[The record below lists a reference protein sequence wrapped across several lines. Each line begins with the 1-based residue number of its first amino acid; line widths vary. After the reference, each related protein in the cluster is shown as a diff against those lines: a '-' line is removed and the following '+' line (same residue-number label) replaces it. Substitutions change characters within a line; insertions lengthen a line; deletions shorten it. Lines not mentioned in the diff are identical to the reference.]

1 MRRNLFQTLSIV
13 AVLALLVSGAFL
25 LSTGLDESD
34 AVGGDTATLRF
45 EIDSTGSDSQLYY
58 VRVGNTVELPTM
70 LFEKDGS
77 YLAGWTDGK
86 ETYSPGGEYT
96 VTGDARLTAVWATPN
111 YDRLRHCE
119 DVVLQPGEEYSVSLF
134 ATSDDLS
141 GEIEDITVPSWFE
154 KVPGTSDSLPAYTG
168 STDKPGIYLV
178 SYTKSLFLGINA
190 TYCWYTITVPSDMD
204 GTYTVSYD
212 LNGGSG
218 SIEQQFVAKG
228 TGLVL
233 PGEDS
238 TSWASSG
245 TMHLVGWNITDA
257 DGNRG
262 LFPLDSLYIF
272 DSDAVVE
279 AQWESNPHV
288 LVYSMDGGS
297 LENVYAIV
305 TWGDEPVSLRSDAVK
320 PGYIFLGWRVS
331 QDPDLVY
338 APGLL
343 VDLDEATYL
352 EAYFVPEGTELCGV
366 TFDAGLGS
374 TAITTQ
380 QLESGR
386 YVMLPTYQ
394 VQYDGY
400 DFVGWSTEPPIGN
413 GVDDGRQTIPTEH
426 LQITEDTTLYAVYH
440 DSEGEEPENPDDPE
454 METYRVIF
462 DANGGDSTYPVQY
475 VEAGGRVSAPSEPM
489 KDGCIFLGWAVIGT
503 TDPWDFQADT
513 VQYDITLRAMW
524 ADAFTIA
531 YSETDE
537 RLPVVTLTVDPAYV
551 GSERIDV
558 YWGSPRDGSET
569 VYNGTASHT
578 YHYTTWGYIV
588 LTITI
593 DGIGHTSRIPF
604 SVSAEHYNPTVEH
617 MVYFDS
623 AGGSYV
629 EPQTVIHGECA
640 FRPVDPTKDGMV
652 FDGWFYGGLE
662 WDFTSQITMD
672 ITLTAHWTD
681 EPVTDPE
688 GPDTPTAFFTITR
701 IADGWFLDGSKSVG
715 VMSYEW
721 WLDGEAVGDGMNLI
735 LDYDDVEEGTH
746 TVQLC
751 IEGID
756 GKRHCSGT
764 QSIVRGSSQ
773 VTPIQPT
780 AAFTV
785 TPEDGGWLLDAS
797 GSRNATRYVWYLDGD
812 VLAGETGTAVH
823 LSSNDL
829 ADGTHEVVLV
839 VYSNT
844 ENSDSHRE
852 TIVVEHRGDD
862 DSGLDIDWPII
873 AIVIV
878 IVILLIAIAWRFL
891 S

>member
-1 MRRNLFQTLSIV
+1 MRRNLFQTLSII

-34 AVGGDTATLRF
+34 AVGGDVATLRF
-45 EIDSTGSDSQLYY
+45 EADSTGSESQLYY
-58 VRVGNTVELPTM
+58 VRVGSTVELPTQ
-70 LFEKDGS
+70 LYHKDGS
-77 YLAGWTDGK
+77 YLGGWSDGTDVH
-86 ETYSPGGEYT
+86 SPGADFT
-96 VTGDARLTAVWATPN
+96 VTGDTRFVAQWVTPSE
-111 YDRLRHCE
+111 DRIAHHQ
-119 DVVLQPGEEYSVSLF
+119 DVVIEPGEPYSVDLF
-134 ATSDDLS
+134 DLTGATGELNYIEIPEWLENLDS
-141 GEIEDITVPSWFE
+141 GNHIFE
-154 KVPGTSDSLPAYTG
+154 G
-168 STDKPGIYLV
+168 STVKSGVYLV
-178 SYTKSLFLGINA
+178 YYSQSWIINP
-190 TYCWYTITVPSDMD
+190 TYHWFTITVLSEMD
-204 GTYTVSYD
+204 ETYAVSYD

-238 TSWASSG
+238 TSWAGSG
-245 TMHLVGWNITDA
+245 TKYLVGWTITDA

-279 AQWESNPHV
+279 AQWESNPHI

-297 LENVYAIV
+297 LENVYATV
-305 TWGDEPVSLRSDAVK
+305 TWGDEPVSLRTDAVK
-320 PGYIFLGWRVS
+320 PGHVFLGWRVS

-394 VQYDGY
+394 VQYGGY
-400 DFVGWSTEPPIGN
+400 DFVGWSTEPPTGN
-413 GVDDGRQTIPTEH
+413 GVDDGRQIIPTKH
-426 LQITEDTTLYAVYH
+426 LQITENTTLYAVYH
-440 DSEGEEPENPDDPE
+440 DPEGEEPE
-454 METYRVIF
+454 TYMVIF

-537 RLPVVTLTVDPAYV
+537 GLPVVTLTVDPAYV

-593 DGIGHTSRIPF
+593 DGTGHTSRMPF

-640 FRPVDPTKDGMV
+640 FRPVNPTKDGMV
-652 FDGWFYGGLE
+652 FDGWFYEGLE

-681 EPVTDPE
+681 EPVIDPE
-688 GPDTPTAFFTITR
+688 EPDTSTAFFTITR

-715 VMSYEW
+715 AMSYEW
-721 WLDGEAVGDGMNLI
+721 RLDGETVGDEMNLI

-829 ADGTHEVVLV
+829 TDGTHEVVLV

-862 DSGLDIDWPII
+862 DSGLDIDWPIV

>member
-1 MRRNLFQTLSIV
+1 MRHNLFQTFSIV
-13 AVLALLVSGAFL
+13 AVLALLISGVFL
-25 LSTGLDESD
+25 LSAGSDDTD

-45 EIDSTGSDSQLYY
+45 ETDSTESDSQQYY

-141 GEIEDITVPSWFE
+141 GEIEDITIPSWFE

-297 LENVYAIV
+297 LENVYATV

-352 EAYFVPEGTELCGV
+352 EAYFVPEGTELCTV
-366 TFDAGLGS
+366 TYDAGEGS
-374 TAITTQ
+374 AAVTTQ
-380 QLESGR
+380 RVEAGK
-386 YVMLPTYQ
+386 YVMLPEYQ
-394 VQYDGY
+394 VQYSGCE
-400 DFVGWSTEPPIGN
+400 FAGWSTKQPAGD
-413 GVDDGRQTIPTEH
+413 GVDDGRDVIPTLHYLIEG
-426 LQITEDTTLYAVYH
+426 DTTLYAVYRESGS
-440 DSEGEEPENPDDPE
+440 DGSD
-454 METYRVIF
+454 TCTIIF
-462 DANGGDSTYPVQY
+462 DANGGDSTYPVQE
-475 VEAGGRVSAPSEPM
+475 VEIGDKVSEPSEPM
-489 KDGCIFLGWAVIGT
+489 KDGCLFLGWAVLGT
-503 TDPWDFQADT
+503 TDPWDFQTDV
-513 VQYDITLRAMW
+513 VQHDMTLRAMW
-524 ADAFTIA
+524 AEAFSIS

-537 RLPVVTLTVDPAYV
+537 RLPVVTVTVNPAYA

-569 VYNGTASHT
+569 VYNGKASHT
-578 YHYTTWGYIV
+578 YRYTTWGYIV

-593 DGIGHTSRIPF
+593 DGVGHTSRMPF
-604 SVSAEHYNPTVEH
+604 SVSADHYNPTVEYT
-617 MVYFDS
+617 VQFNTD
-623 AGGSYV
+623 GGSYV
-629 EPQTVIHGECA
+629 EPQTVRHGECA

-652 FDGWFYGGLE
+652 FDGWFLGE
-662 WDFTSQITMD
+662 NKWDFSTQVTMD

-688 GPDTPTAFFTITR
+688 DPDDTPVAFFTITR
-701 IADGWFLDGSKSVG
+701 TADGWFLDGSRSIG
-715 VMSYEW
+715 AISYEW
-721 WLDGEAVGDGMNLI
+721 ILDGETAGDGMNL
-735 LDYDDVEEGTH
+735 LLNSDDVAVGIH
-746 TVQLC
+746 SVQLK
-751 IEGID
+751 IEGAD
-756 GKRHCSGT
+756 GATYWSGT
-764 QSIVRGSSQ
+764 QTITKGESQ
-773 VTPIQPT
+773 VTPVQPI
-780 AAFTV
+780 AAFTI
-785 TPEDGGWLLDAS
+785 TSKDGGWTIDAS
-797 GSRNATRYVWYLDGD
+797 GSSNATRYVWYLDG
-812 VLAGETGTAVH
+812 VIIEGESGTILE
-823 LSSNDL
+823 LSSEGL
-829 ADGTHEVVLV
+829 AAGTHTVMLI

-844 ENSDSHRE
+844 NNSDDHRE
-852 TIVVEHRGDD
+852 SITVEDTGDGD
-862 DSGLDIDWPII
+862 GNGIDWTMVAVI
-873 AIVIV
+873 AVVIT
-878 IVILLIAIAWRFL
+878 LLIIVAWRFL